1 VTALIRY
8 LIADLGRSQRWVA
21 PALAYLAVVAILG
34 PAGTPPGSTALAA
47 VALFPI
53 GSWLA
58 WVTATCEDPVQE
70 SVTATAAG
78 GLRRVRLGKFA
89 AGTTVTALLGS
100 LALLLTAAEGG
111 RDPAVLAAATA
122 AIVSNVVGGSAV
134 GFACARPVFPRRGLA
149 VTTIVLA
156 CLVELIVPRLP
167 PVRATLE
174 ILNDGRDMALRL
186 GLTALVTTIGA
197 AALVTVAVTV
207 TERRL

>member
-1 VTALIRY
+1 VTALVRY
-8 LIADLGRSQRWVA
+8 LVADLGRSQRWVA
-21 PALAYLAVVAILG
+21 PALAYLAVVAVIG

-53 GSWLA
+53 GAWLA

-70 SVTATAAG
+70 SVTATTAG
-78 GLRRVRLGKFA
+78 GQRRVRLGKFA
-89 AGTTVTALLGS
+89 AGTLVTSLLGS

-111 RDPAVLAAATA
+111 RGPAVLAAATA
-122 AIVSNVVGGSAV
+122 AILSNVVGGSAV

-156 CLVELIVPRLP
+156 CLVELIVPRFP

-174 ILNDGRDMALRL
+174 ILNDGQDVALLL
-186 GLTALVTTIGA
+186 GVTALATAIGA
-197 AALVTVAVTV
+197 AVLVTMAVTV
-207 TERRL
+207 TVRRL